1 MPNLML
7 RLPLGA
13 LAFLAITAHAQA
25 QLDLPAKKG
34 GESSTSAK
42 RPKRGARPARNV
54 APYLEC
60 MVCGEPNFVTPFE
73 RAAKNGM
80 QEAHCQVCQT
90 SRTHRQKAGRL
101 VATGLDLPSGGSRR
115 TPVGADEVLIQQ
127 PYAGDRAGNVD
138 LALLQAARQILDD
151 VALEKHLD
159 SKLVKR
165 APDALLSLGQGG
177 LAAVRVALASDHA
190 ATMIVSLRT
199 LLRAGLGQD
208 ADQVVMRL
216 GTRMPTRAAAA
227 AVEELILRDPVRASP
242 ELLCGLLA
250 HPQSPVRSTAARA
263 LHNGKANPTSEWL
276 PYLQPALSSRS
287 GDSRLR
293 AVELLAQIEGRAALA
308 VLMEHLDDPRAK
320 VVRRV
325 AGVLAR
331 SEDSQVEADL
341 LERAFGER
349 WIVRSNACALLAL
362 IEREDRN
369 FEPILHGDHAP
380 ALLRGLVSSEPLVS
394 GVCAAALAGLGF
406 RDPSAETPSWLTRE
420 VPQRLVSIVAGFR
433 FFDDHEAIAPVAL
446 RRLRQ
451 ITGQPF
457 GANGPIWAEWWLDNE
472 TSFTPSRAVLAA
484 TLEDADRLA
493 ISWSDPA
500 RGLGFRLQGARFVAN
515 TGANVGL
522 ERFYLDSVQ
531 AAELYLRLEEEGVFG
546 AGCLPGPRGSQLGR
560 SRSLVIDLGGTTK
573 SFRYGG
579 TSTDPWFERV
589 ATAVESLRDRNR
601 WQRFPH
607 PDQHG
612 SQLGLVQARGA
623 WWSEHTDPSERGR
636 AMAEL
641 VLAWMGATPLT
652 QRDLGVL
659 ELEKLYADADLQVA
673 RQADFSPLLARVR
686 EETFFADRALRLVGL
701 ALQAANLNSGDAAP
715 NQISMDLGRELIAVL
730 YEQYEVD
737 AAVAIADVLER
748 LGSAAVLRAASDGR
762 PLLRA
767 LAASLLSENPN
778 LAETE
783 ALVSL
788 LDDADPDVEIA
799 AVQACGRGKVMAA
812 LEPLMLRAQIGEP
825 VVRRVALEAI
835 GRLGGDAAQAV
846 LLTTLTE
853 PDGNFRVDAARGLAR
868 LRDPRVASV
877 LVGLLREG
885 RRSEIFAAARSGLLD
900 LGPEAHDQLYK
911 AMRSSEPEVRREA
924 ALLLARQMEPAAASS
939 LVRILTED
947 PTDRHVAAELAILSC
962 VDYRRANAPQDLWWV
977 WWDGVKHDE
986 SLPWFL
992 AAMEVRGLPAPQ
1004 PMAEHFGEQLSRDAW
1019 LYLSEA
1025 LRQEEPWLV
1034 ERARREI
1041 ERRSNTSVGQVP
1053 TGHADR
1059 EAWIGALIELL
1070 LAGPE

>member
-1 MPNLML
+1 MPNPML

-42 RPKRGARPARNV
+42 KPKKGERAKNV

-60 MVCGEPNFVTPFE
+60 MVCAQPNFVTPFD
-73 RAAKNGM
+73 RAAKDSM
-80 QEAHCQVCQT
+80 QDAHCRVCQT
-90 SRTHRQKAGRL
+90 TRTHRQKAGRY
-101 VATGLDLPSGGSRR
+101 ASASLDLPSGASRR
-115 TPVGADEVLIQQ
+115 APTRVGEALIQQ
-127 PYAGDRAGNVD
+127 ALAGDRAGSVD

-159 SKLVKR
+159 SQVVKR

-190 ATMIVSLRT
+190 PTMIVSLRT
-199 LLRAGLGQD
+199 LLRAGLGKD
-208 ADQVVMRL
+208 ADQVVLRL
-216 GTRMPTRAAAA
+216 STRLPTRAAAA
-227 AVEELILRDPVRASP
+227 AVDELILRDPVRATP
-242 ELLCGLLA
+242 ELLCRLLA
-250 HPQSPVRSTAARA
+250 HPQSPVRSTASRA
-263 LHNGKANPTSEWL
+263 LEEGKANPTSEWL
-276 PYLQPALSSRS
+276 PYLQPALASRS

-293 AVELLAQIEGRAALA
+293 AVEILAQIKGRAALA
-308 VLMEHLDDPRAK
+308 ALMEHLDDPRAK

-325 AGVLAR
+325 ATVLAR
-331 SEDSQVEADL
+331 SEDSEVEGQL

-369 FEPILHGDHAP
+369 FEPILHGDHAS

-394 GVCAAALAGLGF
+394 GACAAALAGLGF
-406 RDPSAETPSWLTRE
+406 RDPSAETPSWLTLE

-457 GANGPIWAEWWLDNE
+457 GANGPIWAEWWLANE
-472 TSFTPSRAVLAA
+472 TTFKPSRAVLAVS
-484 TLEDADRLA
+484 LGDAERLA

-500 RGLGFRLQGARFVAN
+500 RGLGFRLLGARFVATTGEN
-515 TGANVGL
+515 TGL
-522 ERFYLDSVQ
+522 ERFYLDPLQ
-531 AAELYLRLEEEGVFG
+531 AKELFLRLEEEGVFG
-546 AGCLPGPRGSQLGR
+546 ADRLPGPRGSQLGR

-579 TSTDPWFERV
+579 ASSDEWFERV
-589 ATAVESLRDRNR
+589 ATAVESLRSRNR

-607 PDQHG
+607 PERHG
-612 SQLGLVQARGA
+612 SQLALVQDRGP
-623 WWSEHTDPSERGR
+623 WWSKHTDPNERGR

-641 VLAWMGATPLT
+641 VLDWMGATPLA

-659 ELEKLYADADLQVA
+659 ELEKLYRDSDLQVA

-686 EETFFADRALRLVGL
+686 EETFFAKRAVRLVGL
-701 ALQAANLNSGDAAP
+701 TLQAANLQSGDVESSE
-715 NQISMDLGRELIAVL
+715 ISMDLGRELIAVL
-730 YEQYEVD
+730 YEQYGVD

-748 LGSAAVLRAASDGR
+748 LGSAAVLRAVSDGR

-767 LAASLLSENPN
+767 LAASLLSDNPN

-788 LDDADPDVEIA
+788 LDDADPEVEIA
-799 AVQACGRGKVMAA
+799 AVQACGRGKVTAA
-812 LEPLMLRAQIGEP
+812 LEPLMLRAQVGEP

-835 GRLGGDAAQAV
+835 GMLGGDQAQEV

-853 PDGNFRVDAARGLAR
+853 PGGNFRVDAARGLAR

-900 LGPEAHDQLYK
+900 LGPLAHDQLYK

-939 LVRILTED
+939 LVRILSED
-947 PTDRHVAAELAILSC
+947 STDRHVAAELAILSC
-962 VDYRRANAPQDLWWV
+962 VDYRTANSPQDLWWA
-977 WWDGVKHDE
+977 WWDGVKHE
-986 SLPWFL
+986 EALPWFL

-1004 PMAEHFGEQLSRDAW
+1004 PIADHFGEELSRDAW
-1019 LYLSEA
+1019 LYLAEA
-1025 LRQEEPWLV
+1025 LRREEPWLV

-1041 ERRSNTSVGQVP
+1041 ERRSNTTVGEVP

-1070 LAGPE
+1070 LAGSE